1 MASSGIISTL
11 QHPSDSSREN
21 KVCISR
27 SRPAAPACPNR
38 DRVSCDNHPSAM
50 VHFGCDRTSP
60 GVRALSGQRGGL
72 SEALAQLSRV
82 VSGQT
87 QAFQNFVW
95 DIQVNAPNR
104 ELSGRGVVGR
114 LNVSKNCS
122 GSFVLMPAEP
132 QESADSM
139 RAKNRTLSFPT
150 AQMHIW
156 RDILVVHG

>member
-27 SRPAAPACPNR
+27 PRPAAPACPNR

-50 VHFGCDRTSP
+50 VHFSCDRASP
-60 GVRALSGQRGGL
+60 CVSTLSRQRGGL
-72 SEALAQLSRV
+72 SKSLTQLGSV
-82 VSGQT
+82 TSGQT
-87 QAFQNFVW
+87 QALQNVVW
-95 DIQVNAPNR
+95 DILVNAPNR
-104 ELSGRGVVGR
+104 ELSGGGVIGR